1 MSESPSSPSSPGLE
15 RLNVSPAPVLAEP
28 SGGLRPGRLISRL
41 RLLLGLR
48 GDPSV
53 RETLE
58 ELIEEQAVAAD
69 AMAPDERVMLRNIL
83 GLRDVTV
90 GDIMVPRADM
100 VAVDCAKPFE
110 EILDYMVE
118 AAHSRVPVYR
128 NNLDDVIGMLHVK
141 DVFAASRDKTKGLPH
156 AEDLLRPVLFVA
168 PSMPA
173 LDALVRMRTART
185 HMAVV
190 VDEYGGIDGLL
201 TIEDLVEEIVGEI
214 EDEHDDEEAPAQ
226 AAEDDGSIRFD
237 ARTPLADLEE
247 RFGPFLSED
256 ERAEIDTLGGLVA
269 TLAGRM
275 PSVGTL
281 VIHPSGFEFEVL
293 EADPRRVALVRLRN
307 PPRLPAVPEA

>member
-1 MSESPSSPSSPGLE
+1 MSESPSSTGPE
-15 RLNVSPAPVLAEP
+15 RQSVPPAPET
-28 SGGLRPGRLISRL
+28 SGLRPGRLISRL

-58 ELIEEQAVAAD
+58 ELIEEQAVTTD
-69 AMAPDERVMLRNIL
+69 AMAPDERLMLRNIL

-110 EILDYMVE
+110 EIVDYMVE

-128 NNLDDVIGMLHVK
+128 ASLDDVIGMLHVK
-141 DVFAASRDKTKGLPH
+141 DVFAASRSKGGEVPDVE
-156 AEDLLRPVLFVA
+156 ALLRPVLFVP

-214 EDEHDDEEAPAQ
+214 EDEHDEAEAPEQ
-226 AAEDDGSIRFD
+226 AAEDDGTIRFD
-237 ARTPLADLEE
+237 ARTPLADLEA
-247 RFGPFLSED
+247 RFGPFLTED
-256 ERAEIDTLGGLVA
+256 EREEIDTLGGLVA

-275 PSVGTL
+275 PPAGTL
-281 VIHPSGFEFEVL
+281 VVHSSGFEFEVL
-293 EADPRRVALVRLRN
+293 EADPRRITAVRLRN
-307 PPRLPAVPEA
+307 PPGHAPASDDA

>member
-1 MSESPSSPSSPGLE
+1 
-15 RLNVSPAPVLAEP
+15 
-28 SGGLRPGRLISRL
+28 
-41 RLLLGLR
+41 LR

-58 ELIEEQAVAAD
+58 ELIEEQAVATD
-69 AMAPDERVMLRNIL
+69 AMAPDERLMLRNIL

-110 EILDYMVE
+110 DIVDYMVD

-128 NNLDDVIGMLHVK
+128 TSLDDVIGMLHVK
-141 DVFAASRDKTKGLPH
+141 DVFAASRDKAKPLPQV
-156 AEDLLRPVLFVA
+156 EELLRPVLFVP

-214 EDEHDDEEAPAQ
+214 EDEHDEEEAPVQ

-237 ARTPLADLEE
+237 ARTPLVDLEE

-256 ERAEIDTLGGLVA
+256 EREDIDTLGGLVA

-275 PSVGTL
+275 PPVGTL
-281 VIHPSGFEFEVL
+281 VVHPSGFEFEVL
-293 EADPRRVALVRLRN
+293 EADPRRVSLVRLRN
-307 PPRLPAVPEA
+307 PPALIPDTGL

>member
-1 MSESPSSPSSPGLE
+1 MSESHSSTGPE
-15 RLNVSPAPVLAEP
+15 RQSVSPAPATTEA
-28 SGGLRPGRLISRL
+28 SAGLRPGRLISRL

-58 ELIEEQAVAAD
+58 ELIEEQAVATD
-69 AMAPDERVMLRNIL
+69 AMAPDERLMLRNIL

-100 VAVDCAKPFE
+100 VAVDCAKPFDD
-110 EILDYMVE
+110 IVDYMVE

-128 NNLDDVIGMLHVK
+128 SSLDDVIGMLHVK
-141 DVFAASRDKTKGLPH
+141 DVFAASRAKDTTPEVE
-156 AEDLLRPVLFVA
+156 ALLRPVLFVP

-214 EDEHDDEEAPAQ
+214 EDEHDEEEAPEV
-226 AAEDDGSIRFD
+226 AAEDDGTIRYD
-237 ARTPLADLEE
+237 ARTPLTDIED
-247 RFGPFLSED
+247 RFGPFLTED
-256 ERAEIDTLGGLVA
+256 EREEIDTLGGLVA

-275 PSVGTL
+275 PPVGTQ
-281 VIHPSGFEFEVL
+281 VRHPSGFEFEVV
-293 EADPRRVALVRLRN
+293 EADPRRITAVRLLN
-307 PPRLPAVPEA
+307 PPQAAPVPVEE

>member
-1 MSESPSSPSSPGLE
+1 MSESPSSTGPERPS
-15 RLNVSPAPVLAEP
+15 VSPAPVSVEP

-58 ELIEEQAVAAD
+58 ELIEEQAVATD

-128 NNLDDVIGMLHVK
+128 NSLDDVIGMLHVK
-141 DVFAASRDKTKGLPH
+141 DVFAASRDRTKTLPQ
-156 AEDLLRPVLFVA
+156 AEELLRPVLFVP

-214 EDEHDDEEAPAQ
+214 EDEHDEEEAPVQ

-237 ARTPLADLEE
+237 ARTPLVDLEE
-247 RFGPFLSED
+247 RFGPFLTED
-256 ERAEIDTLGGLVA
+256 EREEIDTLGGLVA

-275 PSVGTL
+275 PPVGTL
-281 VIHPSGFEFEVL
+281 VVHSSGFEFEVL

-307 PPRLPAVPEA
+307 PPAIAAASDA